1 MGVLNVIG
9 LGYIGLPTA
18 MIFAANGVEVVGT
31 DYNKNIVN
39 SLTSGKLT
47 FEEEGLKELFDKAV
61 SKGIKFTN
69 EYIKTDRYIITVPT
83 PYLSDTKKIDSTYL
97 INAVDTVLDYCE
109 KNAIIVIESTISPGT
124 IDKYIKPLI
133 AKKGFTLGLDL
144 HIAHAPERI
153 IPGNMVYELENN
165 SRTIGVDSVEIGEKV
180 KSWYQSFCKG
190 EIVVTDIK
198 TAEMS
203 KVVENTFRDIN
214 IAFANELARICN
226 KEGMDVY
233 ELIKIANKHPR
244 VNILQPGP
252 GVGGHCIPV
261 DPWFLV
267 GDYPDIVNL
276 ILAGRQVNDSMP
288 HYVLDRI
295 NYIMKE
301 NNITDFAKVGLY
313 GLTYKENIDDMR
325 ESPTLQLLQ
334 VIQENKIKDIR
345 IYDPWITEDKFD
357 NQYHDIENFLEGIE
371 LVIVLVQHD
380 EIKEKQ
386 ELLSNKIVY
395 LEFGKLLKFFQ

>member
-1 MGVLNVIG
+1 
-9 LGYIGLPTA
+9 
-18 MIFAANGVEVVGT
+18 
-31 DYNKNIVN
+31 
-39 SLTSGKLT
+39 
-47 FEEEGLKELFDKAV
+47 
-61 SKGIKFTN
+61 
-69 EYIKTDRYIITVPT
+69 
-83 PYLSDTKKIDSTYL
+83 
-97 INAVDTVLDYCE
+97 
-109 KNAIIVIESTISPGT
+109 
-124 IDKYIKPLI
+124 
-133 AKKGFTLGLDL
+133 
-144 HIAHAPERI
+144 
-153 IPGNMVYELENN
+153 
-165 SRTIGVDSVEIGEKV
+165 
-180 KSWYQSFCKG
+180 
-190 EIVVTDIK
+190 
-198 TAEMS
+198 
-203 KVVENTFRDIN
+203 
-214 IAFANELARICN
+214 
-226 KEGMDVY
+226 MDVY

-395 LEFGKLLKFFQ
+395 DTRNVIKFGKRIYKL